1 MSHDFS
7 KVIIIIIHNV
17 HHKLIIMAIPCC
29 ECICYY
35 VVVCI
40 KGHLNLMV
48 KLDFFYNHSNGQ
60 KNLYITNWNK

>member
-7 KVIIIIIHNV
+7 KVIIIIHNV
-17 HHKLIIMAIPCC
+17 HCKLIMAIPCS
-29 ECICYY
+29 EGICYY

-48 KLDFFYNHSNGQ
+48 KLNFFDNHSNG
-60 KNLYITNWNK
+60 